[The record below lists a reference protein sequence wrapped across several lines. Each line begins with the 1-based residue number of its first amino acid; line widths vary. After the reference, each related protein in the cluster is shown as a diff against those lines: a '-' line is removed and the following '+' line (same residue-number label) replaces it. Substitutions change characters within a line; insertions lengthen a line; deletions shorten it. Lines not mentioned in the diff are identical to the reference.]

1 LFSHVLQIT
10 GCQLKTPVVTRWN
23 SEYDSVNFI
32 IQQDQVKLDGV
43 FKKLKLEP
51 LNAGDRI
58 LLKEYLAV
66 MGPIAIYLDV
76 MQEERNMLA

>member
-1 LFSHVLQIT
+1 M
-10 GCQLKTPVVTRWN
+10 
-23 SEYDSVNFI
+23 E
-32 IQQDQVKLDGV
+32 QDQVKLDGV

-66 MGPIAIYLDV
+66 MGGPL
-76 MQEERNMLA
+76 